1 MSNTAKVI
9 VAIEDGQHVNTP
21 SPEGRAKSLG
31 EMLYII
37 YHYQRSMKGR
47 HIGRQEMLQYKR
59 SRCV

>member
-1 MSNTAKVI
+1 MSNTAKV
-9 VAIEDGQHVNTP
+9 VVTIEDGQNVNTP

-47 HIGRQEMLQYKR
+47 QIGRQEMSQYKSTR
-59 SRCV
+59 K